1 MGKLKRLSS
10 AFSRYSA
17 SKGFGIH
24 SPFAYKFVTTVL
36 DEQCMY
42 YSYED
47 IDLMRSA
54 VIEETKEKH
63 GFKPRPIQLSE
74 AALLFRITNFYNPAS
89 ILQLGSSYGVAVA
102 SSMLVSH
109 KSRLVLYDNTVKDN
123 ETAMRIL
130 EKYENRTT
138 QCDSAADAIQTYR
151 ESCDNDFGIFAVI
164 NNITNDEFQTV
175 NEFLNHAAI
184 YDANGVAIIRNI
196 ATSATMAQ
204 LWDSCPAAMEHG
216 MTFSNEKIAIIVF
229 DHKLPRQDF
238 KLWL

>member
-10 AFSRYSA
+10 ALSRYSA
-17 SKGFGIH
+17 SKGYGIH

-36 DEQCMY
+36 NEQYMY

-47 IDLMRSA
+47 LDLMRSA
-54 VIEETKEKH
+54 VIEKTKEKF

-74 AALLFRITNFYNPAS
+74 AALLFRITNFYNPSA

-109 KSRLVLYDNTVKDN
+109 KSKLVLYDSTVKEN
-123 ETAMRIL
+123 ETAMQIL
-130 EKYENRTT
+130 EKYQNRTT
-138 QCDSAADAIQTYR
+138 YCDSAANAIQTYQKT
-151 ESCDNDFGIFAVI
+151 CDNDFGVFAVI
-164 NNITNDEFQTV
+164 NNIANDEFQAV
-175 NEFLNHAAI
+175 AEFLSHTAA
-184 YDANGVAIIRNI
+184 DSNGVAIIRNI
-196 ATSATMAQ
+196 ATSTIMAQ
-204 LWDSCPAAMEHG
+204 LWDSCRAVMEHG